1 MTTLTLNKTG
11 QALVDDARAA
21 GFKVKVTASKHDVV
35 VEISTPGGDWKS
47 MSATIVW
54 EVQNVAPNNSRLGFP
69 TTYKPGFRFGYASA
83 RNYRGEYVNPKS
95 VRQVRG
101 ALGLPVA

>member
-11 QALVDDARAA
+11 QALVDDARKA
-21 GFKVKVTASKHDVV
+21 GFDVKVTSSTTDVV
-35 VEISTPGGDWKS
+35 VEITTPGGDFKS
-47 MSATIVW
+47 ASATVVW

-83 RNYRGEYVNPKS
+83 RDYRGEYVNPKS
-95 VRQVRG
+95 VRQVRY
-101 ALGLPVA
+101 ALGLQA